1 MTAIYI
7 FMWQWLIPILVSSL
21 TFFVGRIFSERD
33 YEKKLNDIQATLQRM
48 DERQANFMGYFE
60 EYKVQDRAHEAKQ
73 DEKQAQYDKDLNRFY
88 SEYLPYLQFK
98 NERK

>member
-1 MTAIYI
+1 
-7 FMWQWLIPILVSSL
+7 
-21 TFFVGRIFSERD
+21 
-33 YEKKLNDIQATLQRM
+33 M

-60 EYKVQDRAHEAKQ
+60 DYKVQDRSHEAKQ
-73 DEKQAQYDKDLNRFY
+73 DEKQAQYEKDLNRFY